1 MKYEEP
7 VIEAIFGET
16 IAIAAG
22 FPPIYFTKRRC
33 RIVVSD

>member
-22 FPPIYFTKRRC
+22 FPIYFTKLRC
-33 RIVVSD
+33 RIVLSD